1 MQLPKCFNSRPL
13 PRSSSRASLQRSDE
27 NSYTHS
33 RRFAPLD
40 MPMIQHPISLL
51 CVLLRPLTQIS
62 PGLPYRFSKPIVYA
76 YSSAFRGNPC
86 ISMLYIL
93 RGRLCTARF
102 AIRYLS
108 VWWPDHSPF
117 CPGGCL
123 LVFAFIPRRL
133 RPRLFGGVSCTK
145 AQKRRTA

>member
-1 MQLPKCFNSRPL
+1 MMIPCCLKLVLFSVPPQTSFYLILFPHLFLYGWIGPCCTDIRCNCPNVSIRAPL

-27 NSYTHS
+27 NSYIHS

-40 MPMIQHPISLL
+40 MSMIRHPISLL
-51 CVLLRPLTQIS
+51 CVLLHPLSQIS
-62 PGLPYRFSKPIVYA
+62 PGLPNRFSKPIVYA

-108 VWWPDHSPF
+108 V
-117 CPGGCL
+117 
-123 LVFAFIPRRL
+123 
-133 RPRLFGGVSCTK
+133 
-145 AQKRRTA
+145 